1 MAMGSLLAALGT
13 AAVTNGVKASAR
25 RAARRAAF
33 AAATG
38 LFLAIAFGFALAA
51 LTVWIAGELGI
62 IAALLIIAGGALVV
76 ALIVYVAGN
85 AATDARPARARVSA
99 ADSPFAAAAAAGV
112 EAGEESA
119 AGVPPAGSTVGSMAV
134 IALVGFILA
143 QQLLRKR

>member
-51 LTVWIAGELGI
+51 LT
-62 IAALLIIAGGALVV
+62 
-76 ALIVYVAGN
+76 VYVAGN

>member
-38 LFLAIAFGFALAA
+38 LFLAS
-51 LTVWIAGELGI
+51 
-62 IAALLIIAGGALVV
+62 GALVV

-134 IALVGFILA
+134 VALVGFILA